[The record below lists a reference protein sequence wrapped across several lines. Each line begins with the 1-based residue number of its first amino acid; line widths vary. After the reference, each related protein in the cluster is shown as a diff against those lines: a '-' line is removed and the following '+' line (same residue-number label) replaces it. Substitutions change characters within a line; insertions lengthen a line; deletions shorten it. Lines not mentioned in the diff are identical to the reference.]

1 MSFRSSQISRQ
12 SSAQKIRSS
21 KAHQSNALP
30 KVNKLTDEQKQ
41 EINVLLG
48 SSDVN
53 IDDTDENG
61 YSALFYSSIA
71 GHLELVK
78 YIIEKGAIITPN
90 IFVATCYYGHV
101 GVVKHFLLLSQ
112 NTLINKLTKK
122 GKCGLSMA
130 VRGGHVEMIKLLA
143 ETPGVDLALT
153 DSDGKYPLEYLNVEQ
168 TSNDYRQILAEIILQ
183 KIQTTPLL
191 DEDRNRYIDSLHRY
205 IIAVGN
211 NNITKNIME
220 RLKDL

>member
-1 MSFRSSQISRQ
+1 MSSRSKFGSRPLSTLSSKARQ
-12 SSAQKIRSS
+12 SS
-21 KAHQSNALP
+21 ALP
-30 KVNKLTDEQKQ
+30 KVNKLTDNKKK
-41 EINVLLG
+41 IIDDFLG
-48 SSDVN
+48 QGVN
-53 IDDTDENG
+53 INDTDEND
-61 YSALFYSSIA
+61 YSALFYASIA

-78 YIIEKGAIITPN
+78 YIIEKGAVITRN

-101 GVVKHFLLLSQ
+101 EVVKHFLLLSK
-112 NTLINKLTKK
+112 NTLINILNDNK
-122 GKCGLSMA
+122 KCGLSMA

-143 ETPGVDLALT
+143 ETPGVDLALK

-191 DEDRNRYIDSLHRY
+191 DEDRNRYIDSLHQY

-220 RLKDL
+220 RLKGL